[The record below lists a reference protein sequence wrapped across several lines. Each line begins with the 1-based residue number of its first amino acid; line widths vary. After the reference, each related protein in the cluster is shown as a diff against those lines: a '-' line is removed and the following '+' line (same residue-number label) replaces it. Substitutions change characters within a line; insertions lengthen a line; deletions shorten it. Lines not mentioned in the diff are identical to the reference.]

1 MRNSEYQR
9 LLNESLRGNQDAIG
23 QLLDRHRPYLKFITQ
38 RALEGRLQARVDDSD
53 IVQQTCLSA
62 LRNFQKFDGKEES
75 QFVAWLQKIHERN
88 IQDTIRKH
96 VGAEKRTI
104 NNTVSVGAGDELQG
118 LFHLETLSPSQRV
131 MQAEDAVRLA
141 EVMTTI
147 PEDQREAV
155 RLRHLEGWS
164 LAELEQHFGRSETA
178 VASLIKRGLEN
189 LRKRLNGDA

>member
-1 MRNSEYQR
+1 MLNPDYQQ
-9 LLNESLRGNQDAIG
+9 LLNDSLKGNQDAIG
-23 QLLDRHRPYLKFITQ
+23 QLLDRHRPYLKLIAQ
-38 RALEGRLQARVDDSD
+38 RALEGQLQARVDDSD

-62 LRNFQKFDGKEES
+62 LRNFEQFDGKEEA
-75 QFVAWLQKIHERN
+75 QFIAWIQKIHERN

-96 VGAEKRTI
+96 LGAEKRTI
-104 NNTVSVGAGDELQG
+104 VNEVAAAGENLQG
-118 LFHLETLSPSQRV
+118 LFHLDTLSPSQRV

-141 EVMTTI
+141 EVLASI

-164 LAELEQHFGRSETA
+164 LADLQKHFDRSETA

-189 LRKRLNGDA
+189 LRKKLNGET